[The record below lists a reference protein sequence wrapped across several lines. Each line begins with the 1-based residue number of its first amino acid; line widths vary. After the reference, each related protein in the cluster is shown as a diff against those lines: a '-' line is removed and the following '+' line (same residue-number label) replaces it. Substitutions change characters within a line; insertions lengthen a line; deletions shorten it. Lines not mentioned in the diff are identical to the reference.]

1 MNEQKTNHLKN
12 LVIIMTGIVIS
23 LAGIVYIVV
32 QYSKLL
38 TALFMKNEEND
49 ENDTCD
55 EKLRSSLRQVQ
66 TDEGTSPDTLD
77 EDDLAVDI
85 PE

>member
-1 MNEQKTNHLKN
+1 
-12 LVIIMTGIVIS
+12 MTGIVIS

-55 EKLRSSLRQVQ
+55 KKLRSSLRQVQ